1 MSAMATSIGR
11 NPSVRA
17 GFFGAIIGAT
27 FALGIAFALTTMA
40 SPKDGTADIRAVS
53 GPSAVLD
60 VQAALREHLAR
71 EYASVSGP
79 SAVLDVQAALREHLA
94 REYAS
99 VSGPSAVLDVQA
111 ALREHLAREY
121 GAQ

>member
-1 MSAMATSIGR
+1 MSAMATILGR
-11 NPSVRA
+11 NPSVRT

-27 FALGIAFALTTMA
+27 LALSIAFVFTAIA
-40 SPKDGTADIRAVS
+40 PSNDRTADTRAVS
-53 GPSAVLD
+53 GPAAVLD

-71 EYASVSGP
+71 E
-79 SAVLDVQAALREHLA
+79 H
-94 REYAS
+94 AS

-121 GAQ
+121 GAP

>member
-1 MSAMATSIGR
+1 MSAMATTFGR

-27 FALGIAFALTTMA
+27 LALSIAFVFTAIA
-40 SPKDGTADIRAVS
+40 PSNDRTADTRA
-53 GPSAVLD
+53 
-60 VQAALREHLAR
+60 
-71 EYASVSGP
+71 
-79 SAVLDVQAALREHLA
+79 
-94 REYAS
+94 

>member
-1 MSAMATSIGR
+1 MSAMATIFGR

-27 FALGIAFALTTMA
+27 LALSIAFALTA
-40 SPKDGTADIRAVS
+40 IAPPKDGTADIRAVS
-53 GPSAVLD
+53 G
-60 VQAALREHLAR
+60 R
-71 EYASVSGP
+71 

-121 GAQ
+121 GAR